1 MKHHSILR
9 ATFAVLAAALGG
21 TLHAQQQ
28 YQWSN
33 FVGKPGGPGNVDGPA
48 AKARFRTPRGIAQDA
63 SGNLF
68 VADTFNETIRKI
80 TPAGVVS
87 TFAGKAETPG
97 GADGTGGNARFNR
110 PHQLA
115 FGPGGVLYVADRS
128 NCCIRK
134 ISPAG
139 VVTTLAGTAGQNG
152 SADGTGAAARF
163 QNPEGL
169 VVDAS
174 GNVYVADTVNHTIR
188 KVTPAGVVTTLA
200 GTTGV
205 TGSTDGSGSA
215 ALFRYPERI
224 TLAGGDLFVTDNGN
238 HTIRKVTLA
247 GVVTTFAGMAGS
259 EGSTDST
266 GNAARFSSP
275 MGIISDSSGNLFV
288 GQDGDSTLRKITPA
302 GVVSTVAGSLG
313 NGGYGYADG
322 TGPAAKFRSL
332 FSICVAANGVM
343 HVADEGNDLIRRV
356 TPAGVVTTFA
366 GSLPTDGSADG
377 TGTAARFYAPMGM
390 VVNAAGEVWVADQY
404 NCAIRKVTA
413 SGVVTTYAGSAGSI
427 GSDDGPVATAKFRYP
442 TGLALGASGN
452 LWVADGSN
460 RTVRLISPAGVVSTV
475 AGMAGQSSIV
485 DGTGADARFNYPSD
499 IAVDVA
505 GNAFVPEVYSNLI
518 RKVTPGGV
526 VTTVA
531 GSTIGGWLDGTGTAA
546 RFSYPSAVCTDTS
559 GNLYVPDY
567 LTNVIRKISPT
578 YQVSTLAGTGYS
590 VGSADGA
597 GAAARF
603 KTPNGIAV
611 NGAGT
616 VFVADTYNNTIR
628 RISSTGV
635 VTTIGGTA
643 GIADAQDGMN
653 NTSRFSRPQR
663 LAVGPDGTL
672 YVTDGNNRIAKGVP
686 LADISIEQPAGVNL
700 VDGKNSISYG
710 SVFIGQTATRTFTI
724 RNDSDGFLKG
734 LALSV
739 NGANAADFT
748 PTALGATSLAP
759 GASITFDITFHANT
773 SGTRTAAVHVAS
785 SDTDESSF
793 DITLTGSA
801 DANPIVVTAPDSDVR
816 YVGGSITFQ
825 SLATHPTLP
834 VTYQWKKNSTAIANA
849 KSNNLELSNLT
860 LTSAATYSV
869 VMTAGGKSSTRSA
882 TLAVIK
888 PVPAQ
893 QVVAKF
899 GSTVKFTVT
908 NTAGLGTFLWKKNS
922 TPIPSSNSKTL
933 TLSALNATTDSSPYF
948 CYMLGSGGAENLV
961 AEFDLSVFDS
971 KPQIVLVQDMPDG
984 AVGSPYSHQIKISA
998 GPLMAPS
1005 SYTATNLPPGVT
1017 LNPKTGLISG
1027 VPTLAKNY
1035 DIIVKAINSIDTATT
1050 TDTITITPLPNGVI
1064 GSFIGMVKSKGIL
1077 GGNLNGR
1084 IDFTAASTGAISGS
1098 TTIGTSKYPFAGKL
1112 DTTGVQP
1119 TAAIT
1124 IPRANAIALNLN
1136 LIFAPDI
1143 NAIDPTSSMSAGIIG
1158 ASVTGWRQVWRT
1170 TGALPINPAT
1180 SVAKRY
1186 NFALNPPEIAGLPEG
1201 SGYGSFTLATNGTLT
1216 VTGKTSENDTFT
1228 TAGFAG
1234 PHGQVL
1240 VYQSL
1245 YATNGAL
1252 VGLLDIDPL
1261 NSGAPTDTLTGDLT
1275 WSRPADST
1283 SRYSPNGFSK
1293 IALTAYGARYT
1304 APVAPALILGLT
1316 VGVDKAMI
1324 EFTGGGISTASINP
1338 NITGFDIIAGN
1349 KAMPPAALSAGNPG
1363 SVKFLTLNATTGEFS
1378 GTFTLND
1385 NELRTGAAFVG
1396 KKFPRIVPF
1405 NGLLTQDNMG
1415 PVGAGYF
1422 LLPELPTDTTLPTK
1436 TVIRSGYVQFQKK

>member
-9 ATFAVLAAALGG
+9 ATFAVLAAALSG

-80 TPAGVVS
+80 TPTGVVS
-87 TFAGKAETPG
+87 TFAGKADTPG
-97 GADGTGGNARFNR
+97 GADGTGANARFNR

-115 FGPGGVLYVADRS
+115 FGPGGVLYVADQS
-128 NCCIRK
+128 NNCIRK

-139 VVTTLAGTAGQNG
+139 VVTTLAGTAGEDG
-152 SADGTGAAARF
+152 SDDGTGAAARF
-163 QNPEGL
+163 DEPNGL

-174 GNVYVADTVNHTIR
+174 GNVYVADTSNQTIR

-200 GTTGV
+200 GTPGV

-215 ALFRYPERI
+215 ALFYYPERI
-224 TLAGGDLFVTDNGN
+224 TLAGGNLFVTDQSN

-247 GVVTTFAGMAGS
+247 GEVTTFAGMAGS
-259 EGSTDST
+259 EGSTDGT
-266 GNAARFSSP
+266 GNAARFFYP
-275 MGIISDSSGNLFV
+275 VGIISDSSGNLFV
-288 GQDGDSTLRKITPA
+288 GQDGDATLRKITPA
-302 GVVSTVAGSLG
+302 GVVSTVAGSPG
-313 NGGYGYADG
+313 DGGYADG
-322 TGPAAKFRSL
+322 TGPAAKFGGL
-332 FSICVAANGVM
+332 YSICVAANGVM
-343 HVADEGNDLIRRV
+343 HVADENNDLIRRV

-366 GSLPTDGSADG
+366 GSPPTNGSANGTGMAAAFSNPQGMVVNTAGELLVADTYNNTIRKVTPTGVVTTYAGTAGSGGPDDGPVASAKFYWPSGLALDVSGNLWVADTLNRTVRRITPAGVVSTLAGTAGQSGIVDATGAAARFDFANDITVDGSGNAFVPEIYTNRIRKVTSGGDVTSVAGSASSGLVNG
-377 TGTAARFYAPMGM
+377 TGTAARFASPR
-390 VVNAAGEVWVADQY
+390 AICAD
-404 NCAIRKVTA
+404 
-413 SGVVTTYAGSAGSI
+413 
-427 GSDDGPVATAKFRYP
+427 
-442 TGLALGASGN
+442 
-452 LWVADGSN
+452 
-460 RTVRLISPAGVVSTV
+460 
-475 AGMAGQSSIV
+475 
-485 DGTGADARFNYPSD
+485 
-499 IAVDVA
+499 
-505 GNAFVPEVYSNLI
+505 
-518 RKVTPGGV
+518 
-526 VTTVA
+526 
-531 GSTIGGWLDGTGTAA
+531 
-546 RFSYPSAVCTDTS
+546 TD
-559 GNLYVPDY
+559 GNLYVADG
-567 LTNVIRKISPT
+567 NNHAVRKITASYEVT
-578 YQVSTLAGTGYS
+578 TLAGTS
-590 VGSADGA
+590 SAGSTDGT

-603 KTPNGIAV
+603 KTPSGVSV

-616 VFVADTYNNTIR
+616 VFVADTFNHTIR
-628 RISSTGV
+628 RISSTSV

-653 NTSRFSRPQR
+653 NAARFSRPQR

-672 YVTDGNNRIAKGVP
+672 YVTDENNRIAKGVP
-686 LADISIEQPAGVNL
+686 LADISVEQPVGVSL
-700 VDGKNSISYG
+700 VDGKTSISYG
-710 SVFIGQTATRTFTI
+710 SVFIGQTSVRTFTI

-773 SGTRTAAVHVAS
+773 GGTRTAAVHVAS
-785 SDTDESSF
+785 SDADESSF

-801 DANPIVVTAPDSDVR
+801 DANPIVVTAPDSDIR

-869 VMTAGGKSSTRSA
+869 VMTAGGKSATRSA
-882 TLAVIK
+882 TLAVIQ

-899 GSTVKFTVT
+899 GSTIKFTVT
-908 NTAGLGTFLWKKNS
+908 NTAGLGTYLWKKNG
-922 TPIPSSNSKTL
+922 TPILNSNSKTL
-933 TLSALNATTDSSPYF
+933 TLSALNAATDSAPYF
-948 CYMLGSGGAENLV
+948 CYMVGSGGAENLV

-998 GPLMAPS
+998 GPQMAPS

-1027 VPTLAKNY
+1027 VPTVAKNY
-1035 DIIVKAINSIDTATT
+1035 DIVVKAINSIDTATS

-1084 IDFTAASTGAISGS
+1084 IDFTAASTGVISGS
-1098 TTIGTSKYPFAGKL
+1098 TTIGTAKYPFAGTI
-1112 DTTGVQP
+1112 DTTGAQP
-1119 TAAIT
+1119 KSTINVLRPNMTALA
-1124 IPRANAIALNLN
+1124 LN
-1136 LIFAPDI
+1136 LIFTPGL
-1143 NAIDPTSSMSAGIIG
+1143 NAIDPASSLSSGIIS
-1158 ASVTGWRQVWRT
+1158 ASVNGWRQVWRS
-1170 TGALPINPAT
+1170 TGAAPLNPAT
-1180 SVAKRY
+1180 TVAKRY
-1186 NFALNPPEIAGLPEG
+1186 NFALNPPVIAGLPEG

-1216 VTGKTSENDTFT
+1216 VTGKTPEGDTFT
-1228 TAGFAG
+1228 TTGFAG

-1240 VYQSL
+1240 VYQTL

-1261 NSGAPTDTLTGDLT
+1261 NTGVLTDSLTGDLV
-1275 WSRPADST
+1275 WSRPADPT

-1293 IALTAYGARYT
+1293 VALTAYGARYT
-1304 APVAPALILGLT
+1304 APVAPALILGMT
-1316 VGVDKAMI
+1316 VIDKAMI
-1324 EFTGGGISTASINP
+1324 EFSGGGISTASINP

-1349 KAMPPAALSAGNPG
+1349 KAMPPAVLSAGNPG
-1363 SVKFLTLNATTGEFS
+1363 SVKFLTLNAATGEFS
-1378 GTFTLND
+1378 GTFTLSD
-1385 NELRTGAAFVG
+1385 NELRTSAAFVG

-1405 NGLLTQDNMG
+1405 NGLLTQDDMG